1 MSGVVDTVAE
11 IGSFGL
17 VSDLSGTEAA
27 SRAARE
33 AAGLQA
39 GAASE
44 AERGIQSRFEATQQM
59 LQPQVEAGD
68 LARQQQ
74 LAMLGL
80 SGPEAQQAAMASLQ
94 ESPAQQFLRE
104 RGEKALLR
112 NQAAIGGLGGGNVR
126 SALQQQGIGFAQQD
140 IENQFS
146 RLGGLS
152 GAGGQAAGRIG
163 QLGGQAAG
171 QAAGAIQDRGA
182 AQASGILG
190 AQQAQAAGTQ
200 QALQLGG
207 AALGG
212 FLGGPAGASAG
223 ASLF

>member
-1 MSGVVDTVAE
+1 MGGAVDKVVKV
-11 IGSFGL
+11 GSFGL
-17 VSDLSGTEAA
+17 VDDFSGTQAA
-27 SRAARE
+27 QDAAMQ

-44 AERGIQSRFEATQQM
+44 AEAGIQSRFDTTQAM
-59 LQPQVEAGD
+59 LQPQVAAGD

-80 SGPEAQQAAMASLQ
+80 SGVDAQQAAMSSLQ

-112 NQAAIGGLGGGNVR
+112 NSAAVGGLGGGNVL

-152 GAGGQAAGRIG
+152 GAGGQAASNIG

-171 QAAGAIQDRGA
+171 LAANAIQQRGA

-190 AQQAQAAGTQ
+190 AQQAQAQGNQ
-200 QALQLGG
+200 QMLQLGG
-207 AALGG
+207 AAVGG
-212 FLGGPAGASAG
+212 FFGGPAGATAG